1 MRARCACTSACH
13 RPLGAAASQCT
24 RVWPV
29 DAVYGELLEKGLA
42 YNLCRLARFRRA
54 ALAQTK
60 RYGEPLCPSG
70 KHA

>member
-1 MRARCACTSACH
+1 MFTLKQGFHFGEVAR
-13 RPLGAAASQCT
+13 RGI
-24 RVWPV
+24 

-60 RYGEPLCPSG
+60 RYGEPLR
-70 KHA
+70 AAA